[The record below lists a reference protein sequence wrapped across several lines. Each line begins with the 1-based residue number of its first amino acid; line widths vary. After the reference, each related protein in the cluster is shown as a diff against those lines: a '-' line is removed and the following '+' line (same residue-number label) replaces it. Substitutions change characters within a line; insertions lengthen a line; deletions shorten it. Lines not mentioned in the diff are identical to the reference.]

1 MADSGLQGNTGT
13 GLRQFG
19 VLIDQSYPDTLGTPG
34 TGVKLSEVNFVGS
47 TSTLEVND
55 GAMQVAVNCGE
66 GACTG
71 TWDWS
76 SLKTSGGDKGE
87 VINFSGISGFTV

>member
-1 MADSGLQGNTGT
+1 MYIQGNTGT

-34 TGVKLSEVNFVGS
+34 TGVTLSDVNFVGET
-47 TSTLEVND
+47 TSLSVNSD
-55 GAMQVAVNCGE
+55 AMQFAVNCGE

-76 SLKTSGGDKGE
+76 ALEVSGGRAGE
-87 VINFSGISGFTV
+87 LINFNGIDGFTV